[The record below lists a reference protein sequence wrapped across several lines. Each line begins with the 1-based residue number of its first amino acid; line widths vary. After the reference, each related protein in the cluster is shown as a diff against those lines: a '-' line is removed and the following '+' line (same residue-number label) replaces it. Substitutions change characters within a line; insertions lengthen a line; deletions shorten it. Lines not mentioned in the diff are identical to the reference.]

1 MEILKI
7 ENLAKNFYLHNAKK
21 EIHSCQNINFTLE
34 QGQFIGIVGLS
45 GVGKST
51 IMYPSYLSGIHRQD
65 HLSE

>member
-45 GVGKST
+45 IVLIWHPQARSLIRVKPLGK
-51 IMYPSYLSGIHRQD
+51 
-65 HLSE
+65 

>member
-45 GVGKST
+45 GAGKSY
-51 IMYPSYLSGIHRQD
+51 ISGIHR
-65 HLSE
+65 

>member
-34 QGQFIGIVGLS
+34 QGQFLS
-45 GVGKST
+45 
-51 IMYPSYLSGIHRQD
+51 LIHI
-65 HLSE
+65 